1 MLDKNKKMIKMTLE
15 GVRIELPSQKP
26 IILLKEEN
34 GNRYLPIWIG
44 AFEATAIAL
53 ELSNIKTPR
62 PMTHDLVINILEK
75 LNCNITQIEIFDIK
89 DNTFYAFIDMKTK
102 NLGQLKIDSRPSD
115 AIALAVRSKCD
126 IYAADHVI
134 ENAGLEI
141 QTIEDEVAQFKDFLE
156 HVTPDDFKQEE

>member
-1 MLDKNKKMIKMTLE
+1 MIKMTLE

>member
-134 ENAGLEI
+134 ENAGLKI